1 MIHWITFFII
11 NIIVAIIL
19 HNCEDGKG
27 PIKIKLKYWIL
38 WGLCSIIPYI
48 NVIIGT
54 LICVIMIFGL
64 IEEGISVREIIPKDS
79 WLNKKY

>member
-19 HNCEDGKG
+19 HNCNDGEG

-38 WGLCSIIPYI
+38 WGLCSLIPLI

-54 LICVIMIFGL
+54 LICVIVIFSL
-64 IEEGISVREIIPKDS
+64 IEGIISVREIIPENS